1 MSEKGE
7 LVTDSQRPA
16 PPEIGLPA
24 TLVDVDGFAFTPACL
39 DCGYSLAGVV
49 NFRCPECGQAFSVNQ
64 LERHARALRESRERN
79 RSLVKG
85 ALLPLLLVGSIFGFG
100 IESNSGAAVYLI
112 IMVFLGGLQATMLRH
127 VLVLQSAWWL
137 VGLLP
142 LTTLAIGML
151 TSPHPTYWLVGCGV
165 AAMVLSYLAL
175 RDSPLVSAIL
185 LLGVYVVP
193 LSLLGI
199 AVHTHAAS
207 RMQAGLYWT
216 DCDRPTPTGWKALP
230 APAARGTSLWMTAGA
245 VGVGCVV
252 PWYARRAWV
261 RARRKKRASERTA
274 ETRGNDAV
282 ERSER

>member
-1 MSEKGE
+1 MDESG
-7 LVTDSQRPA
+7 TPA
-16 PPEIGLPA
+16 TTAIGLPA
-24 TLVDVDGFAFTPACL
+24 TLLDDDGVAYTPLCL
-39 DCGYSLAGVV
+39 DCGYALAGVV

-64 LERHARALRESRERN
+64 LERHARALRESRERA
-79 RSLVKG
+79 RSVVKG

-100 IESNSGAAVYLI
+100 IESNSGATVYLI
-112 IMVFLGGLQATMLRH
+112 IMVFLGGLQAAILRH

-137 VGLLP
+137 VGLVP

-151 TSPHPTYWLVGCGV
+151 TSPQPTYWQIGFGV

-175 RDSPLVSAIL
+175 RDSPLVSEIL

-216 DCDRPTPTGWKALP
+216 DYDRPTPTGWKALP
-230 APAARGTSLWMTAGA
+230 APAARGTSLWMAAGA

-261 RARRKKRASERTA
+261 RARRKNRASEITA
-274 ETRGNDAV
+274 DTRGNDAV